1 MCTFSLILLLISEIK
16 PFPFPVFVAEIIAL
30 RKQRYKEI
38 HSRLRSPV
46 KWAPRAI
53 GQVRKEKALR
63 TKQEKKHIEHAPPY
77 RWHHFYTQRIHKKFG
92 G

>member
-1 MCTFSLILLLISEIK
+1 MI
-16 PFPFPVFVAEIIAL
+16 AEIIAL

-46 KWAPRAI
+46 TWARRAT
-53 GQVRKEKALR
+53 GQVRKETAPR
-63 TKQEKKHIEHAPPY
+63 TKQEEKEAEHAPPTVGITFIP
-77 RWHHFYTQRIHKKFG
+77 RGFSKDLG